1 MPNFKHDFIP
11 VLDQLNRMFMAMSRK
26 FVSQL
31 IIFSYK
37 GYFEIVLGFG
47 VVFFFLQSTYI
58 SIGYRDFTLNLQA
71 FIANLKCTH

>member
-1 MPNFKHDFIP
+1 MLILSTMPNFKHDFIP

-37 GYFEIVLGFG
+37 GYFEIVLGFW
-47 VVFFFLQSTYI
+47 VVFFFC
-58 SIGYRDFTLNLQA
+58 NLRIFQLV
-71 FIANLKCTH
+71 IMILL